1 MQKDDDKGFV
11 LFEILAGLIVIGIAT
26 P

>member
-11 LFEILAGLIVIGIAT
+11 LFEILAGLIVIGIA
-26 P
+26 